1 MKFKSFITI
10 ISGLLM
16 VILLLVDLKSGKNS
30 AVDKWTSF
38 GLGMTSVVFISGL
51 VSLIAL
57 YRKKSNSDLSR

>member
-16 VILLLVDLKSGKNS
+16 VILLLVDLKSGQNS